1 MREREDGG
9 GWATQHLDTE
19 AWVPHEGRDGGGEL
33 GARDAPGPVTAALL
47 APSQVLTW
55 KARGR

>member
-1 MREREDGG
+1 MREVGG
-9 GWATQHLDTE
+9 GWATQRLDAE
-19 AWVPHEGRDGGGEL
+19 ARVPHEGRDGGGEL
-33 GARDAPGPVTAALL
+33 GARDAPSRVTAALL

>member
-1 MREREDGG
+1 MREVGG
-9 GWATQHLDTE
+9 GRATQRLDAE
-19 AWVPHEGRDGGGEL
+19 ARVPHEGRDGGGEL
-33 GARDAPGPVTAALL
+33 GARDAPSRVTAALL